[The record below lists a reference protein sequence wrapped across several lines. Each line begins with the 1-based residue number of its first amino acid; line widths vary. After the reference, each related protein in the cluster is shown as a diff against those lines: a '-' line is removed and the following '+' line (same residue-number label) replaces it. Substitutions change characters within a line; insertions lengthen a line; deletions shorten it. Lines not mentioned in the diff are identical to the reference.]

1 MRSLNNYPLNRSKSN
16 YTIMKLLF
24 KIARTELRNLFYS
37 PIAWFLTIAFFL
49 QCAITYTKLLHNFAV
64 SQETGGIS
72 LLYLTNLT
80 SKLFTSQYG
89 LFVTITQ
96 TLYLYIPLLTMGLI
110 SREINSGTISLLY
123 SSPIKIREIV
133 FGKYLAML
141 FYNLILVGV
150 IGVFLVAGMLD
161 IKSADWGMLV
171 SAALGFY
178 LLLGAYTAIGLFM
191 SSLTSYQVVAAIC
204 TFVMIGILSYIG
216 TLWQGVDFVRDLTYF
231 LSLSGRTQH
240 MLTGLITT
248 KDVIYFITIIYIFLG
263 LSISK
268 LQFGRETKPWRVK
281 AGVYAAIVVSALA
294 VGYITSRP
302 GLIGYWDTTADK
314 NNTLT
319 PNAQKIIKELGDAP
333 LEVTVYT
340 NYLDNYAFLG
350 MPERRN
356 MILALWEPY
365 LRFKPNINFRYV
377 IYYDRPMEQGYDIF
391 ASYKGKTMPQIV
403 AQKAKA
409 EGLNPAMFKTPEQI
423 KKMADLTPESNRF
436 VMQLTYK
443 GKSTFLRIFNDM
455 AIWPGESEVSAAF
468 KRLLQDKMP
477 VIGFV
482 TGNGER
488 KTNRKGDRAYKLTTS
503 EKTFRQSL
511 INQGFDVDTLALDK
525 QEIPD
530 NVKALVLADPQT
542 ALSPLASEKI
552 EAYISRGGNVVMAGE
567 PGRQQLINPL
577 LKTIGVQLNDG
588 MLEQKSE
595 DNAPWLLLPHF
606 TPHALTLSGTL
617 KNPSIDTLPVSF
629 NGATS
634 LSFTETNGFKAFPLI
649 QTLPGVAYNTSA
661 RNPDL
666 SLVGTEEAAATDG
679 LNATRTAG
687 GEGFRPRMV
696 NTVQTSASVS
706 VHAQPVSA
714 PVPFSDNTTKTY
726 TTVLG
731 LTRHI
736 NGKEQRIIVSGDA
749 DFMSNAELRRDLP
762 RVANFYFNT
771 ALFSWLDN
779 GEFPVNTSRPDSKDN
794 RVTVSVDR
802 VGLLNIWYLWV
813 LPSILLIIGSVLLIR
828 RKRK

>member
-1 MRSLNNYPLNRSKSN
+1 
-16 YTIMKLLF
+16 MKLMF
-24 KIARTELRNLFYS
+24 KIAKTELRNLFYS

-49 QCAITYTKLLHNFAV
+49 QCAVTYTNLLHNFAV
-64 SQETGGIS
+64 TQEAGGIG
-72 LLYLTNLT
+72 LMYLSNIT
-80 SKLFTSQYG
+80 SKLFTSNYG
-89 LFVTITQ
+89 LFVTISQ

-141 FYNLILVGV
+141 LYNLILVLV
-150 IGVFLVAGMLD
+150 IGIFLAAGILD
-161 IKSADWGMLV
+161 IRSADWGMLV

-178 LLLGAYTAIGLFM
+178 LLLAAYTAIGLFM

-216 TLWQGVDFVRDLTYF
+216 TLWQGVDFIRDLTYF

-248 KDVIYFITIIYIFLG
+248 KDVIYFITIVYIFLS
-263 LSISK
+263 LSICK

-281 AGVYAAIVVSALA
+281 AGFYAFIIISALTI
-294 VGYITSRP
+294 GYITSLP
-302 GLIGYWDTTADK
+302 GFIGYWDTTADK

-340 NYLDNYAFLG
+340 NYLDSYAFLG
-350 MPERRN
+350 LPERRN
-356 MILALWEPY
+356 TILALWEPY
-365 LRFKPNINFRYV
+365 LRFKPNIKFRYV
-377 IYYDRPMEQGYDIF
+377 TYYDRPLALSYDIF
-391 ASYKGKTMPQIV
+391 SSYKGKTMEQIV
-403 AQKAKA
+403 SQKAKA
-409 EGLNPAMFKTPEQI
+409 ERFDLAMFKTPQQI
-423 KKMADLTPESNRF
+423 KQMIDLKPELNRF

-443 GKSTFLRIFNDM
+443 GRSTFLRVFNDM
-455 AIWPGESEVSAAF
+455 TIWPGESEVSAAF

-477 VIGFV
+477 GIGFV

-488 KTNRKGDRAYKLTTS
+488 QPDKKGDRGYNMTTK
-503 EKTFRQSL
+503 EKTFRQAL
-511 INQGFDVDTLALDK
+511 INQGFDIDTLALDN
-525 QEIPD
+525 QDIPG
-530 NVKALVLADPQT
+530 NIKALVLADPQT
-542 ALSPLASEKI
+542 ALSPLATQKI
-552 EAYISRGGNVVMAGE
+552 ADYIDKGGNVLIAAE

-606 TPHALTLSGTL
+606 TRHAINLSGTL

-629 NGATS
+629 NGSTS
-634 LSFTETNGFKAFPLI
+634 LSFTETNGFKMYPLL
-649 QTLPGVAYNTSA
+649 QTLPGVAYNTSV

-666 SLVGTEEAAATDG
+666 NLVSTDEVA
-679 LNATRTAG
+679 NDEPTAMRT
-687 GEGFRPRMV
+687 P
-696 NTVQTSASVS
+696 VS
-706 VHAQPVSA
+706 VGLKIRTVAAVQPSAGNRAQNALANIPVS
-714 PVPFSDNTTKTY
+714 DNSTSTY
-726 TTVLG
+726 TTALA
-731 LTRHI
+731 LTRQI

-749 DFMSNAELRRDLP
+749 DFMSNAELKRDMP

-771 ALFSWLDN
+771 ALFNWLDN
-779 GEFPVNTSRPDSKDN
+779 GQFPVNTSRPDSKDN

-802 VGLLNIWYLWV
+802 VSLLSIWYIWV
-813 LPSILLIIGSVLLIR
+813 LPFILLIIGSVLLIR

>member
-1 MRSLNNYPLNRSKSN
+1 
-16 YTIMKLLF
+16 MKLLF

-64 SQETGGIS
+64 TQEAGGIG
-72 LLYLTNLT
+72 LMYLTDIT
-80 SKLFTSQYG
+80 SKLFTSNYG
-89 LFVTITQ
+89 LFATITQ

-141 FYNLILVGV
+141 IYNLVLVLV

-161 IKSADWGMLV
+161 IRSADWGMLV

-178 LLLGAYTAIGLFM
+178 LLLAAYTAIGLFM
-191 SSLTSYQVVAAIC
+191 SALTSYQVVAAIC

-216 TLWQGVDFVRDLTYF
+216 TLWQGVDFIRDLTYF

-248 KDVIYFITIIYIFLG
+248 KDVIYFITIVYIFLS
-263 LSISK
+263 LSICK

-281 AGVYAAIVVSALA
+281 AGFYALIIISALA
-294 VGYITSRP
+294 IGYITSLP

-340 NYLDNYAFLG
+340 NYLDSYAFLG
-350 MPERRN
+350 LPERRN
-356 MILALWEPY
+356 TILALWEPY
-365 LRFKPNINFRYV
+365 LRFKPNISFRYV
-377 IYYDRPMEQGYDIF
+377 TYYDRPQALAYDIF
-391 ASYKGKTMPQIV
+391 SSYKGKTMEQIV

-409 EGLNPAMFKTPEQI
+409 EGFDLNMFKTPEEI
-423 KKMADLTPESNRF
+423 KKIVDLKPELNRF

-443 GKSTFLRIFNDM
+443 GRSTFLRVFNDM

-468 KRLLQDKMP
+468 KRLLQAKMP
-477 VIGFV
+477 EIGFV

-488 KTNRKGDRAYKLTTS
+488 KPDKKGDRAYNMTTN
-503 EKTFRQSL
+503 EKTFRQAL
-511 INQGFDVDTLALDK
+511 INQGFDIDTLALDK
-525 QEIPD
+525 QDIPD

-542 ALSPLASEKI
+542 ALSPLATQKI
-552 EAYISRGGNVVMAGE
+552 TDYIANGGNVLIAGE

-577 LKTIGVQLNDG
+577 LKTLGVQLNDG

-606 TPHALTLSGTL
+606 TQHAINLSGTL

-634 LSFTETNGFKAFPLI
+634 LSYTETNGFKMYPLL
-649 QTLPGVAYNTSA
+649 QTLPGIAYNTSA

-666 SLVGTEEAAATDG
+666 ELVSTDEVANDASNVMHNPQTTG
-679 LNATRTAG
+679 LRIS
-687 GEGFRPRMV
+687 
-696 NTVQTSASVS
+696 TVASV
-706 VHAQPVSA
+706 QPSTSNIVQNAVAKIQGTNNS
-714 PVPFSDNTTKTY
+714 TQTY
-726 TTVLG
+726 TTALS
-731 LTRHI
+731 LTRQI

-749 DFMSNAELRRDLP
+749 DFMSNAELKRDQP

-771 ALFSWLDN
+771 ALFNWLDN
-779 GEFPVNTSRPDSKDN
+779 GQFPVNTSRPDSKDN
-794 RVTVSVDR
+794 RVTVTVDR
-802 VGLLNIWYLWV
+802 VSLLSIWYIWV

>member
-1 MRSLNNYPLNRSKSN
+1 
-16 YTIMKLLF
+16 MKLMF

-72 LLYLTNLT
+72 LIYLTNLT
-80 SKLFTSQYG
+80 SKLFTSNYG
-89 LFVTITQ
+89 LFATITQ

-133 FGKYLAML
+133 FGKFMAML

-150 IGVFLVAGMLD
+150 IGVFLMAGMFD
-161 IKSADWGMLV
+161 IRSADWGMLV
-171 SAALGFY
+171 AAALGFY
-178 LLLGAYTAIGLFM
+178 LLLAAYTAIGLFM

-248 KDVIYFITIIYIFLG
+248 KDVIYFITIVYIFLS

-268 LQFGRETKPWRVK
+268 LQFGRETKPWRIK

-294 VGYITSRP
+294 IGYITSLP
-302 GLIGYWDTTADK
+302 GLIGYWDTTSDK

-319 PNAQKIIKELGDAP
+319 PNAQKIVKELGDDP
-333 LEVTVYT
+333 LEVTVFT
-340 NYLDNYAFLG
+340 NYLDGYAFFGL
-350 MPERRN
+350 PEQRN
-356 MILALWEPY
+356 TILALWEPY
-365 LRFKPNINFRYV
+365 LRFKPNISFKYV
-377 IYYDRPMEQGYDIF
+377 SYYDLPLAITYDILG
-391 ASYKGKTMPQIV
+391 SYKGKTMQQIV

-409 EGLNPAMFKTPEQI
+409 EGLNLAMFKTPEQI
-423 KKMADLTPESNRF
+423 KKMVDLKPELNRF

-455 AIWPGESEVSAAF
+455 AIWPGESEVSVAF

-477 VIGFV
+477 EIGFV
-482 TGNGER
+482 TGDEER
-488 KTNRKGDRAYKLTTS
+488 KTDKKGDRAYKLTTN

-511 INQGFDVDTLALDK
+511 INQGFDIDTLALDK
-525 QEIPD
+525 QNIPD

-542 ALSPLASEKI
+542 ALSPLASQKI
-552 EAYISRGGNVVMAGE
+552 EDYIAKGGNVLIAGE

-595 DNAPWLLLPHF
+595 DNAPWLTLPH
-606 TPHALTLSGTL
+606 LTKDANNLSSTL

-634 LSFTETNGFKAFPLI
+634 LSFTEANGFKMYPLL
-649 QTLPGVAYNTSA
+649 QTLPGVAYNTSV

-666 SLVGTEEAAATDG
+666 SLVNTDEV
-679 LNATRTAG
+679 TR
-687 GEGFRPRMV
+687 EG
-696 NTVQTSASVS
+696 NNIAKYTSANI
-706 VHAQPVSA
+706 PVT
-714 PVPFSDNTTKTY
+714 DNSTSTY
-726 TTVLG
+726 TTALA
-731 LTRHI
+731 LTRQI

-749 DFMSNAELRRDLP
+749 DFMSNAELKRDMP
-762 RVANFYFNT
+762 RVANFFFNT

-779 GEFPVNTSRPDSKDN
+779 GQFPVNTSRPDSKDN

-802 VGLLNIWYLWV
+802 VGLLSIWYIWV